1 MMIFVVPT
9 PNPLLVFR
17 LRDSA
22 VQHMN
27 ERILEC
33 EANVGEEEVKL
44 QLLTPPG
51 KDLDTVLDQLS
62 ALQVCF
68 MIKIFSLQ
76 NGRNK
81 YKVLFFKV
89 QGNFSTSIFVNR
101 KARKP
106 SIPIKL
112 SLKRCKLT

>member
-1 MMIFVVPT
+1 MMILVVPT
-9 PNPLLVFR
+9 LNSLVFR

-68 MIKIFSLQ
+68 VIKNLRYKIEEI
-76 NGRNK
+76 NTK
-81 YKVLFFKV
+81 YYFKV

-106 SIPIKL
+106 SIPTKL

>member
-1 MMIFVVPT
+1 MTILVVPT
-9 PNPLLVFR
+9 LNSLLVFR

-68 MIKIFSLQ
+68 TIKKSSHYRMEEINTKYYFL
-76 NGRNK
+76 K
-81 YKVLFFKV
+81 YKVISHCQSLLTGKRRSLPY
-89 QGNFSTSIFVNR
+89 Q
-101 KARKP
+101 P
-106 SIPIKL
+106 S
-112 SLKRCKLT
+112 